1 MNSVIILFNLW
12 KLHVR
17 TKRTTKTTTLIF
29 ENLSYYTLYFPEY
42 HNILFENSYKAKSL
56 VTALHS
62 SLSALFTK
70 FYKHWQ
76 KTIKHWKCFWMNFVA
91 ICNLWKLHVKL
102 DASVCRSFSFEK
114 RPWKTLHFL
123 HISTSPY
130 LESSDKAINFTRNSC
145 FLVSLLGSIHK
156 SFTWQSQTVHF
167 SDGHFAVTSQTSLH
181 MVQKTV
187 CVFVK
192 RKCCLNEDLYDSEQ
206 FTYNVLCTTILQRC
220 WLHMNCILLHPIVSE
235 KKTDSRLCPN
245 LN

>member
-1 MNSVIILFNLW
+1 MRGVVRTDVFANSCHPNISNLHTRDSRQWREISYAIIPSDQFVHFQKCHQKTTIHYRCFWMNSVIILFNLW

-56 VTALHS
+56 VTALQS

-130 LESSDKAINFTRNSC
+130 LESSDKAINFTRN
-145 FLVSLLGSIHK
+145 
-156 SFTWQSQTVHF
+156 
-167 SDGHFAVTSQTSLH
+167 
-181 MVQKTV
+181 
-187 CVFVK
+187 
-192 RKCCLNEDLYDSEQ
+192 
-206 FTYNVLCTTILQRC
+206 
-220 WLHMNCILLHPIVSE
+220 
-235 KKTDSRLCPN
+235 
-245 LN
+245 